1 MLFTNK
7 KKSAKIT
14 KCKKPRCNPRQT
26 KTTTNLKMPRRNK
39 DSERS
44 KSVPTQLNAKLSDE
58 NFGNKVFPKEKTHK
72 NKKKIRKEAKKKI

>member
-14 KCKKPRCNPRQT
+14 KCKKHRCNPRQT

-44 KSVPTQLNAKLSDE
+44 KSVPTQLNAKLSDG

-72 NKKKIRKEAKKKI
+72 NKKK

>member
-1 MLFTNK
+1 
-7 KKSAKIT
+7 
-14 KCKKPRCNPRQT
+14 
-26 KTTTNLKMPRRNK
+26 MPRRNK
-39 DSERS
+39 DSEKS